1 VLAAQYA
8 LAGAGTAEH
17 LQCSPITWKFR
28 LTDEPGLRTSTRHR
42 RAHLTQARTIAIAGR
57 CSVALIA
64 LSLFGGSNVLA
75 QSARSKPSKPTPSRP
90 ASAAASAAAS
100 AKRAEEFVLKSGNDT
115 IAVETM
121 QQNGSDIT
129 AAMDARGS
137 SRYTLDL
144 KVDSQ
149 SLVSRLE
156 IKAYGEASTTP
167 TAHAIVAI
175 VGDSVFAQ
183 VGTGI
188 QRAATKVGAIPW
200 VNPSFAL
207 LQVLV
212 QRAHRLGAG
221 PATIPLFLIEGGSTV
236 SATVT
241 RVGADSTVV
250 EVGGA
255 ELRLHTS
262 PSGEVLGGAV
272 PAQRTEIVRR
282 TIPYVATGV
291 ALAKPDYS
299 APANAPYT
307 SEDVRV
313 NTPGSYVLA
322 GTLTMPRNRSARVPA
337 VVMITGSGL
346 EDRDETVP
354 GVNGY
359 RPFRQI
365 ADTLSRRGIA
375 VLRMDDRSFGES
387 GGDATSA
394 TTADFANDIRAA
406 LAYLKSRPDID
417 DRHLFLIGHSEGGEI
432 APMIAATDPS
442 LAGIVTLAGPAET
455 GREISHAQ
463 LAYAV
468 SRDSALSAARRDSIV
483 NGQDAILDSAAAHQP
498 WVKYYLSYDPIA
510 TAKSVRVPA
519 LVLQGGNDRQISPDQ
534 AEKLAAA
541 LRAGGD
547 KDVTVH
553 VFPELDHLFLVDP
566 TGDPS
571 GYSRLPSRAI
581 GADVLGTIAD
591 WVSDHSK

>member
-1 VLAAQYA
+1 SAVERTAWNL
-8 LAGAGTAEH
+8 LAGTAIPEH
-17 LQCSPITWKFR
+17 LQCSPITWTSR
-28 LTDEPGLRTSTRHR
+28 LTDEPGSCTHAGSTR
-42 RAHLTQARTIAIAGR
+42 AAVAG
-57 CSVALIA
+57 CFAVLMALCLCTGPNA
-64 LSLFGGSNVLA
+64 LA
-75 QSARSKPSKPTPSRP
+75 QSTKPVSSKSAPRKPAPVKSVP
-90 ASAAASAAAS
+90 ATLAAA
-100 AKRAEEFVLKSGNDT
+100 KTAEMFVLKSGNDT

-137 SRYTLDL
+137 SRYTLDI

-149 SLVSRLE
+149 GLVSRLE

-175 VGDSVFAQ
+175 LGDSVVAQ
-183 VGTGI
+183 VGPGI
-188 QRAATKVGAIPW
+188 QRATTKVGAIPW

-212 QRAHRLGAG
+212 QRAHRLGTG
-221 PATIPLFLIEGGSTV
+221 PATIPLFLIEGGSTA

-241 RVGADSTVV
+241 RLGTDSTIVQ
-250 EVGGA
+250 VGGA

-262 PSGEVLGGAV
+262 PTGEVLGGAV
-272 PAQRTEIVRR
+272 PAQRTEIVRS
-282 TIPYVATGV
+282 TIPYSATGV

-299 APANAPYT
+299 APASAPYT

-313 NTPGSYVLA
+313 NTPGSFVLA
-322 GTLTMPRNRSARVPA
+322 GTLTMPKGRNARVPA
-337 VVMITGSGL
+337 VLMITGSGL

-354 GVNGY
+354 GVSGY
-359 RPFRQI
+359 RSFRQI

-387 GGDATSA
+387 GGDAASA

-406 LAYLKSRPDID
+406 LAYLKARPDID

-442 LAGIVTLAGPAET
+442 LAGILTLAGPAKT
-455 GREISHAQ
+455 
-463 LAYAV
+463 
-468 SRDSALSAARRDSIV
+468 
-483 NGQDAILDSAAAHQP
+483 
-498 WVKYYLSYDPIA
+498 
-510 TAKSVRVPA
+510 VRVPA
-519 LVLQGGNDRQISPDQ
+519 LVLQGGNDRQVSPDQ

-571 GYSRLPSRAI
+571 GYPRLPSKVI

-591 WVSDHSK
+591 WVSGHSK

>member
-1 VLAAQYA
+1 MIRTPRLNDETGLRAYA
-8 LAGAGTAEH
+8 RFVIAYGTRIVAPTAFCLLAGSSAFAQGTRTV
-17 LQCSPITWKFR
+17 PPK
-28 LTDEPGLRTSTRHR
+28 PGATK
-42 RAHLTQARTIAIAGR
+42 IA
-57 CSVALIA
+57 S
-64 LSLFGGSNVLA
+64 S
-75 QSARSKPSKPTPSRP
+75 
-90 ASAAASAAAS
+90 ASAPEKSAAT
-100 AKRAEEFVLKSGNDT
+100 FVLKSGNDT
-115 IAVETM
+115 IAVETT
-121 QQNGSDIT
+121 QRNGNNIV
-129 AAMDARGS
+129 AAMDARGG
-137 SRYTLDL
+137 SRYTLDIV
-144 KVDSQ
+144 VDSVD
-149 SLVSRLE
+149 LVSRLE

-188 QRAATKVGAIPW
+188 QRAATTAGAIPW

-221 PATIPLFLIEGGSTV
+221 PVTVPLFLIEGGKTT

-241 RVGADSTVV
+241 RLGSDSTIVD
-250 EVGGA
+250 VGGA

-262 PSGEVLGGAV
+262 SNGEVLGGAV
-272 PAQRTEIVRR
+272 PAQRTQIVRQ
-282 TIPYVATGV
+282 TIPYSATGV

-299 APANAPYT
+299 APADAPYT

-313 NTPGSYVLA
+313 VTPGSYVLA
-322 GTLTMPRNRSARVPA
+322 GTLTMPRRRNARVPA
-337 VVMITGSGL
+337 VVLITGSGL

-354 GVNGY
+354 GVGGY

-387 GGDATSA
+387 GGDASSA

-406 LAYLKSRPDID
+406 LAYLKSRPEID
-417 DRHLFLIGHSEGGEI
+417 ARHLFLIGHSEGGEI

-442 LAGIVTLAGPAET
+442 LAGIVTLAGPAST

-468 SRDSALSAARRDSIV
+468 SRDTSLSPARRDSIV
-483 NGQDAILDSAAAHQP
+483 NGQNAILDSAAAHQP
-498 WVKYYLSYDPIA
+498 WVRYYLSYDPIA
-510 TAKSVRVPA
+510 TAKQVRVPA
-519 LVLQGGNDRQISPDQ
+519 LVLQGGNDRQISSDQ
-534 AEKLAAA
+534 GDKLAAA

-547 KDVTVH
+547 KDVTLK
-553 VFPELDHLFLVDP
+553 VFPDVNHLFLVDP

-571 GYSRLPSRAI
+571 GYPALPSKLI

-591 WVSDHSK
+591 WITDHSR

>member
-1 VLAAQYA
+1 MALCLCGGTSA
-8 LAGAGTAEH
+8 LA
-17 LQCSPITWKFR
+17 
-28 LTDEPGLRTSTRHR
+28 
-42 RAHLTQARTIAIAGR
+42 QAA
-57 CSVALIA
+57 
-64 LSLFGGSNVLA
+64 
-75 QSARSKPSKPTPSRP
+75 RP
-90 ASAAASAAAS
+90 ASKKSAADKPALAKS
-100 AKRAEEFVLKSGNDT
+100 AELFVLKSGNDT

-121 QQNGSDIT
+121 QRDGNDIT
-129 AAMDARGS
+129 SAMDARGS
-137 SRYTLDL
+137 SRYTLDV

-149 SLVSRLE
+149 NLVSRLE

-175 VGDSVFAQ
+175 VDDSVFAQ

-188 QRAATKVGAIPW
+188 QRAETKVGAIPW

-212 QRAHRLGAG
+212 QRARRLGKG
-221 PATIPLFLIEGGSTV
+221 PATIPLFLIEGGKTV

-241 RVGADSTVV
+241 RLGADSTIV

-255 ELRLHTS
+255 ELRLNTS
-262 PSGEVLGGAV
+262 SNGEVLGGAV
-272 PAQRTEIVRR
+272 PAQHSEIVRH
-282 TIPYVATGV
+282 TIPYSAKGV

-313 NTPGSYVLA
+313 NTPGSFVLA
-322 GTLTMPRNRSARVPA
+322 GTLTMPRRRNARVPA

-346 EDRDETVP
+346 EDRDETIP

-365 ADTLSRRGIA
+365 ADTLSSRGIA

-387 GGDATSA
+387 GGDASSA

-442 LAGIVTLAGPAET
+442 LAGIVTLAGPAST

-468 SRDSALSAARRDSIV
+468 SRDTALSAARRDSIL
-483 NGQDAILDSAAAHQP
+483 NGQDAILDSAAVHQP

-510 TAKSVRVPA
+510 TAKKVRVPA
-519 LVLQGGNDRQISPDQ
+519 LVLQGANDRQISPDQ
-534 AEKLAAA
+534 AEKLAAT

-553 VFPELDHLFLVDP
+553 VFPEVNHLFLVDP
-566 TGDPS
+566 AGDPG
-571 GYSRLPSRAI
+571 GYPRLPSKII
-581 GADVLGTIAD
+581 GVDVLGTIAD
-591 WVSDHSK
+591 WVSEHAK

>member
-1 VLAAQYA
+1 
-8 LAGAGTAEH
+8 
-17 LQCSPITWKFR
+17 
-28 LTDEPGLRTSTRHR
+28 LTDELGLR
-42 RAHLTQARTIAIAGR
+42 ARTEIRHAHPTHAVAGV
-57 CSVALIA
+57 CVSALIA
-64 LSLFGGSNVLA
+64 LGLCTATNVAA
-75 QSARSKPSKPTPSRP
+75 QSTRSAAGKSSSKSAPAKPSPARP
-90 ASAAASAAAS
+90 ASAKSA
-100 AKRAEEFVLKSGNDT
+100 ETFVLKSGNDT

-121 QQNGSDIT
+121 QQDGNDIT

-137 SRYTLDL
+137 SRYTLDV

-212 QRAHRLGAG
+212 QRARRLGAG
-221 PATIPLFLIEGGSTV
+221 PVTIPLFLIEGGTTV
-236 SATVT
+236 SATIT
-241 RVGADSTVV
+241 RLGADSTLV

-262 PSGEVLGGAV
+262 PNGEVLGGVV
-272 PAQRTEIVRR
+272 PAQHSEIIRR
-282 TIPYVATGV
+282 TIPYSATGV

-313 NTPGSYVLA
+313 NTPGSFVLA
-322 GTLTMPRNRSARVPA
+322 GTLTMPKRRNARVPA

-354 GVNGY
+354 GVIGY

-365 ADTLSRRGIA
+365 ADTLSARGIA
-375 VLRMDDRSFGES
+375 VLRMDDRGFGGS
-387 GGDATSA
+387 GGDPASA

-406 LAYLKSRPDID
+406 LAYLKSRPEVD
-417 DRHLFLIGHSEGGEI
+417 DKHLFLIGHSEGGEI

-442 LAGIVTLAGPAET
+442 LAGIVTLAGPAST

-463 LAYAV
+463 LQYAV
-468 SRDSALSAARRDSIV
+468 SRDTALDATRRDSILKS
-483 NGQDAILDSAAAHQP
+483 QDAILDSAAAHQP

-510 TAKSVRVPA
+510 TAKNVRVPA
-519 LVLQGGNDRQISPDQ
+519 LVLQGGNDRQVSPDQ
-534 AEKLAAA
+534 ADKLAAA
-541 LRAGGD
+541 LKAGGD

-566 TGDPS
+566 VGDPS
-571 GYSRLPSRAI
+571 GYPRLPSKLI
-581 GADVLGTIAD
+581 GVDVLGTIAD
-591 WVSDHSK
+591 WVSAHAK

>member
-1 VLAAQYA
+1 
-8 LAGAGTAEH
+8 
-17 LQCSPITWKFR
+17 
-28 LTDEPGLRTSTRHR
+28 LTDELGSRACRAVR
-42 RAHLTQARTIAIAGR
+42 RVRPMHTIAGN
-57 CSVALIA
+57 CFGALIA
-64 LSLFGGSNVLA
+64 LVLCIGTNALA
-75 QSARSKPSKPTPSRP
+75 QSTKSAPRKSSTKPAPDKS
-90 ASAAASAAAS
+90 ASTKSAES
-100 AKRAEEFVLKSGNDT
+100 FVLKSGNDT
-115 IAVETM
+115 IAVETV
-121 QQNGSDIT
+121 QQNGNDIS

-137 SRYTLDL
+137 SRYTLDV

-149 SLVSRLE
+149 NLVSRLE
-156 IKAYGEASTTP
+156 IKAYSQAGTTP

-175 VGDSVFAQ
+175 VDDSVFAQ

-212 QRAHRLGAG
+212 QRARRLGAG
-221 PATIPLFLIEGGSTV
+221 PVTIPLFLIEGGSTV
-236 SATVT
+236 LATVT
-241 RVGADSTVV
+241 RLGADSTIVD
-250 EVGGA
+250 VGGA

-262 PSGEVLGGAV
+262 PNGEVLGGAV
-272 PAQRTEIVRR
+272 PAQHSEIVRH
-282 TIPYVATGV
+282 TIPYSATGV

-307 SEDVRV
+307 SEEVRV
-313 NTPGSYVLA
+313 ITPGSFVLA
-322 GTLTMPRNRSARVPA
+322 GTLTMPKRRNARVPA

-346 EDRDETVP
+346 EDRDETIP
-354 GVNGY
+354 GVVGY

-365 ADTLSRRGIA
+365 ADTLSARGIA
-375 VLRMDDRSFGES
+375 VLRMDDRSFGAS

-417 DRHLFLIGHSEGGEI
+417 DGHLFLIGHSEGGEI

-442 LAGIVTLAGPAET
+442 LAGIVTLAGPAST

-463 LAYAV
+463 LEYAV
-468 SRDSALSAARRDSIV
+468 TRDTALSAVRRDSILK
-483 NGQDAILDSAAAHQP
+483 GQDAILDSAAAHQP

-510 TAKSVRVPA
+510 TARNVRVPA

-571 GYSRLPSRAI
+571 GYPRLPSKLI

-591 WVSDHSK
+591 WVSEHSK

>member
-1 VLAAQYA
+1 MR
-8 LAGAGTAEH
+8 TAVR
-17 LQCSPITWKFR
+17 SVVSVVGVWF
-28 LTDEPGLRTSTRHR
+28 
-42 RAHLTQARTIAIAGR
+42 
-57 CSVALIA
+57 VALVA
-64 LSLFGGSNVLA
+64 LCLCTGTNALA
-75 QSARSKPSKPTPSRP
+75 QSTRSASSKAAPGKPTPVKSVP
-90 ASAAASAAAS
+90 ARLAAAKSA
-100 AKRAEEFVLKSGNDT
+100 EMFVLKSGNDT

-121 QQNGSDIT
+121 QQNGSEIT
-129 AAMDARGS
+129 SAMDARGN
-137 SRYTLDL
+137 SRYTLDV

-156 IKAYGEASTTP
+156 IKAYGEAGTTP

-175 VGDSVFAQ
+175 VDDSVFAQ

-188 QRAATKVGAIPW
+188 QRAATQVGAIPW

-212 QRAHRLGAG
+212 QRARRLGTG
-221 PATIPLFLIEGGSTV
+221 PVAIPLFLIEGGRTV
-236 SATVT
+236 SANVT
-241 RVGADSTVV
+241 RLGADSTIV

-262 PSGEVLGGAV
+262 PNGDVLGGAV
-272 PAQRTEIVRR
+272 PAQHTEIVRH
-282 TIPYVATGV
+282 TIPYSATGV

-313 NTPGSYVLA
+313 NTPGSFVLA
-322 GTLTMPRNRSARVPA
+322 GTLTLPKRRNARVPA
-337 VVMITGSGL
+337 VVLITGSGL

-365 ADTLSRRGIA
+365 ADTLSSRGIA

-387 GGDATSA
+387 GGDAASA

-417 DRHLFLIGHSEGGEI
+417 ERHLFLIGHSEGGEI

-442 LAGIVTLAGPAET
+442 LAGIVTLAGPALT

-468 SRDSALSAARRDSIV
+468 ARDTALSAVRRDSIV

-498 WVKYYLSYDPIA
+498 WVKYYLSYDPTA
-510 TAKSVRVPA
+510 TAKNVRVPA
-519 LVLQGGNDRQISPDQ
+519 LVLQGGKDRQINADQ
-534 AEKLAAA
+534 AVKLAAA

-571 GYSRLPSRAI
+571 GYPRLPSKVI

>member
-1 VLAAQYA
+1 MA
-8 LAGAGTAEH
+8 LCLCTGPNA
-17 LQCSPITWKFR
+17 
-28 LTDEPGLRTSTRHR
+28 
-42 RAHLTQARTIAIAGR
+42 
-57 CSVALIA
+57 
-64 LSLFGGSNVLA
+64 LA
-75 QSARSKPSKPTPSRP
+75 QSTKPVSSKSAPRKPAPVKSVP
-90 ASAAASAAAS
+90 ATLAAA
-100 AKRAEEFVLKSGNDT
+100 KTAEMFVLKSGNDT

-137 SRYTLDL
+137 SRYTLDI

-149 SLVSRLE
+149 GLVSRLE

-175 VGDSVFAQ
+175 LGDSVVAQ
-183 VGTGI
+183 VGPGI
-188 QRAATKVGAIPW
+188 QRATTKVGAIPW

-212 QRAHRLGAG
+212 QRAHRLGTG
-221 PATIPLFLIEGGSTV
+221 PATIPLFLIEGGSTA

-241 RVGADSTVV
+241 RLGTDSTIVQ
-250 EVGGA
+250 VGGA

-262 PSGEVLGGAV
+262 PTGEVLGGAV
-272 PAQRTEIVRR
+272 PAQRTEIVRSA
-282 TIPYVATGV
+282 IPYSATGV

-299 APANAPYT
+299 APASAPYT

-313 NTPGSYVLA
+313 NTPGSFVLA
-322 GTLTMPRNRSARVPA
+322 GTLTMPKGRNARVPA

-354 GVNGY
+354 GVSGY

-387 GGDATSA
+387 GGDAASA

-406 LAYLKSRPDID
+406 LAYLKARPDID

-442 LAGIVTLAGPAET
+442 LAGIVTLAGPALT

-463 LAYAV
+463 LEYAV
-468 SRDSALSAARRDSIV
+468 TRDTTLSAVRRDSIL
-483 NGQDAILDSAAAHQP
+483 NGQDAMLDSAATRQP

-510 TAKSVRVPA
+510 TAKTVRVPA
-519 LVLQGGNDRQISPDQ
+519 LVLQGGNDRQVSPDQ

-571 GYSRLPSRAI
+571 GYPRLPSKLI

-591 WVSDHSK
+591 WVSGHSK